1 MRILK
6 SHPLLRLVNSY
17 IIDASEPSNI
27 SYLWNFGSLLAVCLI
42 VQIITGVT
50 LAMHYNPNVLEA
62 FNSVEHIMRDV
73 SNGWLIRYL
82 HSNTASA
89 FFFLVSIACYCFYL
103 CVYNHCNSITFI
115 FYNFYLMF
123 YNGFSLLKDCGSV
136 DPYKNIKSSST
147 FIDNNKYSL
156 SDEDFNEWFRGFVD
170 AEGCFSI
177 QNIDNRFKFIF
188 SLCLH
193 VAEVPLINK
202 IFRRLGVG
210 NIHIRSS
217 TVNYTIS
224 NKEGLAKIFSILD
237 KKSLNTTK
245 YLNYITF
252 RQAYDLYANRG
263 SRFVEKELKGKILS
277 LKDQMNKKRVNFDL
291 PLSHSVNISR
301 YWLLGFI
308 EGDGFFSVNRSDY
321 SVKFGIGQIYYE
333 YHVMEEIKTFLLNL
347 PGVYL
352 VKRNNTNIVKL
363 ETYNQAKGRDYNSM
377 MQLLINQRDFFTN
390 VLTPFL
396 DELTWLSKKAKDY
409 EDWKLVLHILNQGKH
424 FTDEGKELIELIYG
438 NMNSRRTHLSEI
450 TELDVEREN
459 LKIRTLNLLSTPS
472 NYEVQP
478 DGRILVKSTGTYL
491 KGRGNVGVD
500 VFDADNGKQ
509 VYSFDSIKDCA
520 TFFNVHSRSINRRI
534 SNQNTVEFN
543 DKKLVFKRKI

>member
-1 MRILK
+1 M
-6 SHPLLRLVNSY
+6 PYNG
-17 IIDASEPSNI
+17 
-27 SYLWNFGSLLAVCLI
+27 SYL
-42 VQIITGVT
+42 
-50 LAMHYNPNVLEA
+50 
-62 FNSVEHIMRDV
+62 
-73 SNGWLIRYL
+73 
-82 HSNTASA
+82 
-89 FFFLVSIACYCFYL
+89 
-103 CVYNHCNSITFI
+103 
-115 FYNFYLMF
+115 
-123 YNGFSLLKDCGSV
+123 LKYCGSV
-136 DPYKNIKSSST
+136 YPYKNIQSYST

-156 SDEDFNEWFRGFVD
+156 SDEDFNEWFRGFTD

-188 SLCLH
+188 TICLH
-193 VAEVPLINK
+193 VAEVPLIHK
-202 IFRRLGVG
+202 IFERLCVG

-352 VKRNNTNIVKL
+352 VKRNNSNIVKL
-363 ETYNQAKGRDYNSM
+363 ETYNQAKGRDYNYM

-450 TELDVEREN
+450 TELDEEREN

-491 KGRGNVGVD
+491 RGRGNVGVD

>member
-1 MRILK
+1 
-6 SHPLLRLVNSY
+6 
-17 IIDASEPSNI
+17 
-27 SYLWNFGSLLAVCLI
+27 
-42 VQIITGVT
+42 
-50 LAMHYNPNVLEA
+50 
-62 FNSVEHIMRDV
+62 MRDV

-115 FYNFYLMF
+115 FYNFYLMP
-123 YNGFSLLKDCGSV
+123 YNGSYLLKYCGSV
-136 DPYKNIKSSST
+136 YPYKNIQSYST

-156 SDEDFNEWFRGFVD
+156 SDEDFNEWFRGFTD

-193 VAEVPLINK
+193 VTEVPLINK

-301 YWLLGFI
+301 Y
-308 EGDGFFSVNRSDY
+308 
-321 SVKFGIGQIYYE
+321 
-333 YHVMEEIKTFLLNL
+333 
-347 PGVYL
+347 
-352 VKRNNTNIVKL
+352 
-363 ETYNQAKGRDYNSM
+363 
-377 MQLLINQRDFFTN
+377 
-390 VLTPFL
+390 
-396 DELTWLSKKAKDY
+396 
-409 EDWKLVLHILNQGKH
+409 
-424 FTDEGKELIELIYG
+424 
-438 NMNSRRTHLSEI
+438 
-450 TELDVEREN
+450 
-459 LKIRTLNLLSTPS
+459 
-472 NYEVQP
+472 
-478 DGRILVKSTGTYL
+478 
-491 KGRGNVGVD
+491 
-500 VFDADNGKQ
+500 
-509 VYSFDSIKDCA
+509 
-520 TFFNVHSRSINRRI
+520 
-534 SNQNTVEFN
+534 
-543 DKKLVFKRKI
+543 